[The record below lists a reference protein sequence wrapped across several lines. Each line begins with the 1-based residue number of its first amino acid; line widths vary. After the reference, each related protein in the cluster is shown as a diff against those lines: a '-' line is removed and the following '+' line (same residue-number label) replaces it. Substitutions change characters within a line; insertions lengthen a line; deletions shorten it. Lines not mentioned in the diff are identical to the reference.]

1 MPLTNNFTA
10 QYVKVGN
17 LCWITMDITFDS
29 SPADVSQ
36 CGLIQSLPFTSANI
50 TGTEQQL
57 PMPFVSENNSAN
69 LDHDLAN
76 TVFFIEKNASS
87 VKIYNLASN
96 TLQTRAFLASRRM
109 RFNFCYRTA

>member
-1 MPLTNNFTA
+1 M
-10 QYVKVGN
+10 
-17 LCWITMDITFDS
+17 
-29 SPADVSQ
+29 
-36 CGLIQSLPFTSANI
+36 PFTSANI

-76 TVFFIEKNASS
+76 TVFFIGKNESR
-87 VKIYNLASN
+87 VDIYNLASS

-109 RFNFCYRTA
+109 RFNFCYRTV